1 MVLATV
7 GSGVYKFFLLL
18 HILSAIIGF
27 GGVMLNGAYAA
38 RARQQSDRE
47 ALAIQQ
53 ANSWVTLNIAMYF
66 IYAVFVFGLITAIIG
81 KPAVKFSQ
89 GWLSAAMALYIV
101 GIAISHA
108 VMIPTSKKLGRAL
121 SGLANGPQPGG
132 AGDGRQAQVAE
143 VDALS
148 RRLGIF
154 GAILNLLIIVILF
167 LMVVKPGLNTA
178 L

>member
-38 RARQQSDRE
+38 QARQRPGRE
-47 ALAIQQ
+47 GLAIFETN
-53 ANSWVTLNIAMYF
+53 AWITMNIAMYF
-66 IYAVFVFGLITAIIG
+66 IYAVFVFGLITALIG
-81 KPAVKFSQ
+81 KPAVKLSQ

-101 GIAISHA
+101 AIAISHA
-108 VMIPTSKKLGRAL
+108 VMIPGTKKMQKLMATLADGPAPGASR
-121 SGLANGPQPGG
+121 SGPPPE
-132 AGDGRQAQVAE
+132 VAE
-143 VDALS
+143 VHALD

-154 GAILNLLIIVILF
+154 GAILSVIVIVILF

>member
-38 RARQQSDRE
+38 RARQKPGRE
-47 ALAIQQ
+47 GLAILE
-53 ANSWVTLNIAMYF
+53 ANSWITMNIAMYF
-66 IYAVFVFGLITAIIG
+66 IYAVFVFGFITALIG

-108 VMIPTSKKLGRAL
+108 VMFPGTKKMQKLLATLAEGPPPAGAR
-121 SGLANGPQPGG
+121 SGPPPE
-132 AGDGRQAQVAE
+132 VAE
-143 VDALS
+143 VHALD

-154 GAILNLLIIVILF
+154 GAILSLIVVVILF
-167 LMVVKPGLNTA
+167 LMVVKPGLNTS

>member
-7 GSGVYKFFLLL
+7 GSGVYQFFLWL

-38 RARQQSDRE
+38 KARQKPGRE
-47 ALAIQQ
+47 GLAIVE
-53 ANSWVTLNIAMYF
+53 ANAFVSLSIAEYF

-81 KPAVKFSQ
+81 KPVVKFSQ

-108 VMIPTSKKLGRAL
+108 VMIPGTKKMQKL
-121 SGLANGPQPGG
+121 LATLADGPAPGG
-132 AGDGRQAQVAE
+132 GGSGPPPEVAE
-143 VDALS
+143 AEALG

-154 GAILNLLIIVILF
+154 GAILNLLVLVILF
-167 LMVVKPGLNTA
+167 LMVVKPGGPKI
-178 L
+178 